1 MRKICWLIGGQSLWL
16 PLVIINNNIKETK
29 MQKLRLMIITVLF
42 LLFSTA
48 VYAETVWTDIDKDFQ
63 DLKKQIKQ
71 FSESLSKAPESQE
84 FQEIEKKLKEFGD
97 KVKSSGLEL
106 KLRIHKEILPELKK
120 ELTSLKQQLKDL
132 NRESEIQLLDKH
144 ADEIEK
150 TK

>member
-1 MRKICWLIGGQSLWL
+1 
-16 PLVIINNNIKETK
+16 